1 MHSVMELNFEE
12 RGRWLAKH
20 ILPLEP
26 LLRSLLR
33 RAPLDGLEV
42 DDIIQET
49 YARIVS
55 QPALSAIRYPKQYAI
70 QTANSVVIDHIR
82 HNRVVSITFM
92 GELEQLDIAA
102 SGEGVD
108 RVCEFREE
116 IGQIVKLLASLHP
129 TTRETLI
136 CRRVEGLSQI
146 ETARKLGV
154 SVKTV
159 EKHMALGVLKL
170 MDTFGR
176 GGKSRLRSSKQ
187 MQNDIARDYDGQ
199 ITS

>member
-1 MHSVMELNFEE
+1 MLSVMELNFEE

-33 RAPLDGLEV
+33 RSRLDGLEI

-55 QPALSAIRYPKQYAI
+55 QPSLSAIRYPKQYAI
-70 QTANSVVIDHIR
+70 RTANSVVIDYIR
-82 HNRVVSITFM
+82 HNRVVSISFM

-102 SGEGVD
+102 SADGVD
-108 RVCEFREE
+108 RVFEFREE
-116 IGQIVKLLASLHP
+116 INQVARLLASWHP
-129 TTRETLI
+129 VTRETLI
-136 CRRVEGLSQI
+136 CRRIEGLSQI
-146 ETARKLGV
+146 ETARRLGV

-170 MDTFGR
+170 MDAFGR
-176 GGKSRLRSSKQ
+176 GGKCRLRSSKH
-187 MQNDIARDYDGQ
+187 MSNDTARDYDEQ
-199 ITS
+199 TSF